1 MLSKKLTILGTRGIP
16 AQHGGFE
23 TFAEKLS
30 LYLVNKGW
38 TVTVYC
44 QVDGEGTITESSWEG
59 INLVHIPVNHPGA
72 LGTIMFDWHAT
83 RHALLQDGMFLL
95 LGYNTAIFNLLQR
108 IKGQTLL
115 VNMDGIEWHRDK
127 WGLIA
132 KTWFW
137 LNERAG
143 CWIGNHLVADHPS
156 IKDHLATRV
165 NRQKITMIPYG
176 GDEVSN
182 ADISLLNRY
191 DLTPDQYSIV
201 IARPEPENSFFEMV
215 TAFSS
220 KIRDH
225 KLIVLGN
232 FQPSTNPYHKRVM
245 DAASNE
251 VIFPGAIYETAVV
264 QALRY
269 YCRLYLHGHRVGGTN
284 PSLVE
289 ALGAGCAV
297 LAHDNPFNR
306 WVTGPDTAFFKDE
319 VECSSLLDKLLKDD
333 NSIES
338 MKNSSRTRF
347 KSSFTWQHILSE
359 YELLLNDWN
368 FRR

>member
-1 MLSKKLTILGTRGIP
+1 
-16 AQHGGFE
+16 
-23 TFAEKLS
+23 
-30 LYLVNKGW
+30 
-38 TVTVYC
+38 
-44 QVDGEGTITESSWEG
+44 
-59 INLVHIPVNHPGA
+59 
-72 LGTIMFDWHAT
+72 
-83 RHALLQDGMFLL
+83 
-95 LGYNTAIFNLLQR
+95 
-108 IKGQTLL
+108 
-115 VNMDGIEWHRDK
+115 
-127 WGLIA
+127 
-132 KTWFW
+132 
-137 LNERAG
+137 
-143 CWIGNHLVADHPS
+143 
-156 IKDHLATRV
+156 
-165 NRQKITMIPYG
+165 MIPYG